1 MKAETPTQEVI
12 DYLKKRHPLYFIAQ
26 KVSEEQIT
34 DLVNRLKYKL
44 KQMQGMMGGTTTTMG
59 LLKDTKESKKENQQS
74 SSPATQANTRP
85 QTASTRPQTATTASS
100 SLLGP
105 LPSLTQQ

>member
-44 KQMQGMMGGTTTTMG
+44 KQMQGMMGGTTTT
-59 LLKDTKESKKENQQS
+59 KDTKESKKENQQS

-105 LPSLTQQ
+105 LPGLTQQ

>member
-44 KQMQGMMGGTTTTMG
+44 KQMQGMMGGTTTT
-59 LLKDTKESKKENQQS
+59 KETKESKKENQQS

-85 QTASTRPQTATTASS
+85 QTATTRPQTATTASS

>member
-44 KQMQGMMGGTTTTMG
+44 KQMQGMMGGTTTT
-59 LLKDTKESKKENQQS
+59 KDTKESKKENQQS

>member
-44 KQMQGMMGGTTTTMG
+44 KQMQGMMGGTTTT
-59 LLKDTKESKKENQQS
+59 KDTKESKKENQQS
-74 SSPATQANTRP
+74 STAATNANTRP
-85 QTASTRPQTATTASS
+85 QTATTRPQTATTASS

>member
-44 KQMQGMMGGTTTTMG
+44 KQMQGMMGGTTTA
-59 LLKDTKESKKENQQS
+59 KDTKESKKENQQS
-74 SSPATQANTRP
+74 STAATNANTRP
-85 QTASTRPQTATTASS
+85 QTATTRPQTATTASS